1 MMDAKAPADRP
12 RQPGWIRAAAQL
24 SPPIVLLVLGSG
36 LALLVFRVPEALYV
50 TAGLALALCLL
61 LFASALLVRRKH
73 PRTEQPGREHLEAWI
88 TAARGSGHSADVP
101 DLLARLGQWPHM
113 LDDLSDVHR
122 HHVAALV
129 QEAAFAATLRG
140 WAKGKPRSRR
150 IGALHLLAWLRVAR
164 AEATIVEALQ
174 SDDPDIIHAAAS
186 ALARLQTPSACR
198 QLLALIEKEAV
209 LPSRLATLLEDAP
222 PDILIPLLEELF
234 EPAGRH
240 LRFWIAHLAGRTR
253 DPRALPLA
261 LRLARDPVEDVR
273 ANAAESLGYLGDET
287 ARARL
292 HELLE
297 DPSWVVQAHAAKGL
311 RELGPA
317 ASAPLLTRLLTSSHW
332 WVRENAVRALQA
344 AGAAAEAP
352 VNHLLPELSGDAR
365 RGAMDV
371 LEAVS

>member
-1 MMDAKAPADRP
+1 MKDAKAPADRP
-12 RQPGWIRAAAQL
+12 RRSGWIRAAAQL
-24 SPPIVLLVLGSG
+24 SAPIGLLVLGSG
-36 LALLVFRVPEALYV
+36 VAVLVSRVPEALYV
-50 TAGLALALCLL
+50 TAGLALTLCLL

-73 PRTEQPGREHLEAWI
+73 PRAEQPERERLHAWI
-88 TAARGSGHSADVP
+88 TAARGSGNSADVA

-113 LDDLSDVHR
+113 LDDLSDQHR
-122 HHVAALV
+122 RHVAALV
-129 QEAAFAATLRG
+129 QEAAFAPTLRG
-140 WAKGKPRSRR
+140 WAKGKPRARR
-150 IGALHLLAWLRVAR
+150 IGALHLLAWLRIAR
-164 AEATIVEALQ
+164 ADATIADALQ
-174 SDDPDIIHAAAS
+174 TDDPDVVHAAAS
-186 ALARLQTPSACR
+186 ALARFRTPSAYR
-198 QLLALIEKEAV
+198 RLLDLIDTEAV

-234 EPAGRH
+234 EPAERH

-253 DPRALPLA
+253 DPRALPLT
-261 LRLARDPVEDVR
+261 LRLSRDPVEDVR
-273 ANAAESLGYLGDET
+273 ANAAESLGRLGEES

-352 VNHLLPELSGDAR
+352 VSHLLPELSGDAR

-371 LEAVS
+371 LEGVS